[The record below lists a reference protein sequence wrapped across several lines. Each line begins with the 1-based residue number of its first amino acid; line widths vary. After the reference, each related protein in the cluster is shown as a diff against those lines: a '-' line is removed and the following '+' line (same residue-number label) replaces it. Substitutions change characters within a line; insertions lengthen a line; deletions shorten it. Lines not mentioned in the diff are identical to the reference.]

1 MWRPGQMLVSLGI
14 KENANCPASV
24 EANWQL
30 GLLAGK
36 RESTGR
42 KDSRFTGK
50 GVTFLDSPRLQSWG
64 SRG

>member
-1 MWRPGQMLVSLGI
+1 MLISLGI

-24 EANWQL
+24 EVNWQR